1 MKQKIALIV
10 SMLCCTVLSMA
21 QVQKFQ
27 IGAQSNSIVRSVKGD
42 SVLVYSEV
50 SPSEAYF
57 LLYVDG
63 DASAQAFQ
71 LLPGYNVQVRDVR
84 IRDGKT
90 AYFCGTKGTGIFF
103 NNQAVV
109 GQFDINDVFSGT
121 GTVQWAYFPW
131 VDINANGMYL
141 TDMTRLDLF
150 EYNGTVCMAMAG
162 KTVYDMGTWLPGTT
176 VASAWYDGTTWHMIA
191 HTNRYLKMK
200 FTDVACLDE
209 MILSV
214 GTTEE
219 DTGCL
224 VKPFYKAPDFPNHPI
239 NADAVTG
246 LSFGS
251 PVGEVLVDSVSH
263 NSAVIAHFDKPSG
276 AGVVFHLVNMS
287 STGIPLGTVKTW
299 LAPPSSTSVYGTGQ
313 KLYELNSVGGKAYLL
328 HANEYPATSYPTPSD
343 WLLELDY
350 SNYPPSSG
358 YAVYTPLKMWRPQY
372 GDMHSMDAS
381 VTSIRLSGVDGTR
394 LMTYG
399 PYHPKETVCYD
410 IDSLDVLYENAGI
423 YESNIVDNASY
434 FQVLPDS
441 GSPVIFKIEVNTICI
456 LKGKEDK
463 Q

>member
-1 MKQKIALIV
+1 MNKYIALIT
-10 SMLCCTVLSMA
+10 SMMLCTALSMA
-21 QVQKFQ
+21 QVQEFQ
-27 IGAQSNSIVRSVKGD
+27 VDAQGGSIVRSVKGD

-109 GQFDINDVFSGT
+109 GQFDINGVFSGV
-121 GTVQWAYFPW
+121 GTVQWGFCPW
-131 VDINANGMYL
+131 MDIDSNGMYL

-150 EYNGTVCMAMAG
+150 EYNDTVCMAMAG

-176 VASAWYDGTTWHMIA
+176 VASAWYDGTTWHMYA

-200 FTDVACLDE
+200 FTDVACLE
-209 MILSV
+209 KTILAV

-224 VKPFYKAPDFPNHPI
+224 LKPFYMFPDFPSHP
-239 NADAVTG
+239 VTTDVSVG
-246 LSFGS
+246 LSYGS
-251 PVGEVLVDSVSH
+251 PAGEVLVDRVSH
-263 NSAVIAHFDKPSG
+263 DSVVIAHFDKSAD
-276 AGVVFHLVNMS
+276 AGVVFHLLDDGSMPAV
-287 STGIPLGTVKTW
+287 PVKTW
-299 LAPPSSTSVYGTGQ
+299 LAPPSSTATYGTAQ
-313 KLYELNSVGGKAYLL
+313 RLHELNSVGGKAYLL

-381 VTSIRLSGVDGTR
+381 VTSIRLSGVDGTLLR
-394 LMTYG
+394 IYG

-441 GSPVIFKIEVNTICI
+441 GSPVIFKVDVNTICEI
-456 LKGKEDK
+456 KGKEEK

>member
-1 MKQKIALIV
+1 MNKYIALIA
-10 SMLCCTVLSMA
+10 SMMLCAVLSMA
-21 QVQKFQ
+21 QVREFQ
-27 IGAQSNSIVRSVKGD
+27 IDAQNNSIVRSVKGD

-63 DASAQAFQ
+63 GASAQAFQ

-84 IRDGKT
+84 IPDGKT
-90 AYFCGTKGTGIFF
+90 AYFCGSMKAGLYPEVR
-103 NNQAVV
+103 AVV
-109 GQFDINDVFSGT
+109 GRFDVDDVFSGT
-121 GTVQWAYFPW
+121 GGVQWGVAQWIPAYSLL
-131 VDINANGMYL
+131 V

-150 EYNGTVCMAMAG
+150 EYNGTMYMAMVG
-162 KTVYDMGTWLPGTT
+162 NIVYDMGVQLPGTT
-176 VASAWYDGTTWHMIA
+176 VASAWFDGTSWQMYA

-209 MILSV
+209 MSLSV

-224 VKPFYKAPDFPNHPI
+224 VKPFYKFPDFPNHPI

-263 NSAVIAHFDKPSG
+263 NSAVIAHFDNSSG

-299 LAPPSSTSVYGTGQ
+299 QAPPSSTSVYGTGQ
-313 KLYELNSVGGKAYLL
+313 ELYEVNSVGGTAYLL
-328 HANEYPATSYPTPSD
+328 HANEYPSTGYFSLSD

-350 SNYPPSSG
+350 SNYPPSPG
-358 YAVYTPLKMWRPQY
+358 YAVYMPLRLWRPQY
-372 GDMHSMDAS
+372 GEIRSMDAGMGPM
-381 VTSIRLSGVDGTR
+381 RLSGAENTW
-394 LMTYG
+394 LETYG
-399 PYHPKETVCYD
+399 PHPPMKSSCYD
-410 IDSLDVLYENAGI
+410 ADSLHVHYDLSGAYTRD
-423 YESNIVDNASY
+423 IVDDASY
-434 FQVLPDS
+434 FQVLS
-441 GSPVIFKIEVNTICI
+441 GSDSPVIFKIEVNTICK
-456 LKGKEDK
+456 LEGKEYE

>member
-1 MKQKIALIV
+1 MNKYIALIT
-10 SMLCCTVLSMA
+10 SMMLCTALSMA
-21 QVQKFQ
+21 QVQEFQ
-27 IGAQSNSIVRSVKGD
+27 VDAQRGSIIRSVKGD

-84 IRDGKT
+84 IPDGKT
-90 AYFCGTKGTGIFF
+90 AYFCGSMKAGLYPEVR
-103 NNQAVV
+103 AVV
-109 GQFDINDVFSGT
+109 GRFDVDDVFSGT
-121 GTVQWAYFPW
+121 GGVQWGVAQWIPAYSLL
-131 VDINANGMYL
+131 V

-150 EYNGTVCMAMAG
+150 EYNGTMYMAMVG
-162 KTVYDMGTWLPGTT
+162 NIVYDMGVQLPGTT
-176 VASAWYDGTTWHMIA
+176 VASAWFDGTSWQMYA

-209 MILSV
+209 MVLAV
-214 GTTEE
+214 GSAEE
-219 DTGCL
+219 DTGCFL
-224 VKPFYKAPDFPNHPI
+224 KPFLKALDFPNHPV
-239 NADAVTG
+239 NTDVVTG

-263 NSAVIAHFDKPSG
+263 NSAVIAHFDKLSG

-287 STGIPLGTVKTW
+287 STGVPSGQVKTW

-313 KLYELNSVGGKAYLL
+313 RLHELISVGGTAYLL
-328 HANEYPATSYPTPSD
+328 HSNEYPSTGCTSLSD

-358 YAVYTPLKMWRPQY
+358 YMVYNPLRMWRPQY
-372 GDMHSMDAS
+372 GNLHSMDAT
-381 VTSIRLSGVDGTR
+381 VTSMRLSGVENTW
-394 LMTYG
+394 LETYG
-399 PYHPKETVCYD
+399 PHYPMETSCYEA
-410 IDSLDVLYENAGI
+410 DSLGAFCDFSGI
-423 YESNIVDNASY
+423 YTRDIVDDAAY
-434 FQVLPDS
+434 AQMITGIAIPVL
-441 GSPVIFKIEVNTICI
+441 FKVEVKTICKI
-456 LKGKEDK
+456 KGKEDK